1 MLNGYIMVFTFRI
14 IFIFVFM
21 IYNKCLESF
30 NKYGT
35 IYYQKY
41 KKKWRFGY
49 KFISIRLSFIS
60 DQNHNKI

>member
-1 MLNGYIMVFTFRI
+1 MLNGYIMVFTFSI

-41 KKKWRFGY
+41 KKK
-49 KFISIRLSFIS
+49 
-60 DQNHNKI
+60 